1 MDLKRARQNLVQL
14 EAALEARH
22 ARTHKHIYEKEM
34 SSAHSFSDQAKDAE
48 SDALVLALEEDSLVE
63 LARIKRAFERLEDGS
78 YEWCASCNQ
87 PIPESRLRA
96 IPHTDKCMECAAEM
110 GESS

>member
-1 MDLKRARQNLVQL
+1 
-14 EAALEARH
+14 
-22 ARTHKHIYEKEM
+22 
-34 SSAHSFSDQAKDAE
+34 
-48 SDALVLALEEDSLVE
+48 VE